1 MSSMQLRTRHPL
13 LVAGVGLLAGLMAGC
28 MGATA
33 EQGGQNVSRS
43 PGRQVPYWMDGVT
56 VESVANA
63 LHVQMPSTATEA
75 KAAYQKGFQD
85 DGLLLS
91 FVLPTAAVDGFLTQL
106 KPERPLH
113 LREQPFVGEGKA
125 TTSFSHLGLPEPDSL
140 AGVREGVVCAPC
152 KGDLNALEVAVARV
166 DDNSSRVYLRG
177 VD

>member
-1 MSSMQLRTRHPL
+1 MT
-13 LVAGVGLLAGLMAGC
+13 
-28 MGATA
+28 
-33 EQGGQNVSRS
+33 RS

-56 VESVANA
+56 VESVAKT
-63 LHVQMPSTATEA
+63 LQVQMPSTATDA

-91 FVLPTAAVDGFLTQL
+91 FVLPTEAVEGFLTQL
-106 KPERPLH
+106 KPERPLR
-113 LREQPFVGEGKA
+113 LREQPFVGEGKP
-125 TTSFSHLGLPEPDSL
+125 TTPFSHLGLPEPDSL

-166 DDNSSRVYLRG
+166 DGHSSRVYLSG